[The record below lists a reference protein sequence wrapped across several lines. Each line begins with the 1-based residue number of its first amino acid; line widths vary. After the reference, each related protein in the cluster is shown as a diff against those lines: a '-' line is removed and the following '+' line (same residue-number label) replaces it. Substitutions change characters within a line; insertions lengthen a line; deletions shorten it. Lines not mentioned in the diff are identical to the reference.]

1 MLKLFIRALLAP
13 FFALMLP
20 MALVSATSAEEVI
33 SSYASDVRLATD
45 GTVRVIETITVRAEG
60 QSIRR
65 GIFRDIPTV
74 LINEDGSKLYS
85 NLTINGVK
93 RGGKVEPYHTEGIEN
108 GLRIY
113 IGDADVLLAT
123 PANYTYTIDYTMT
136 RMGRRF
142 ADHDELYW
150 NATGNY
156 WEFPIQSAVASVTL
170 PEGAEITDLQGYTG
184 AYGSTEQAVAI
195 SKPAGNRAIFRTT
208 RPLDPYEGM
217 TVSVSFE
224 KGVLATPTGT
234 AGALNYVSDHRA
246 DILPT
251 LGVLIVLIY
260 NLWAWN
266 KVGRDPPKGT
276 IIPLFHPPEGYS
288 PAQIHYIHRM
298 GWRNSGWLAFTAGM
312 IDLAVKGLLVLGKEG
327 KKNTITAV
335 VAEAPSDLPRE
346 ERDLFEYFTDL
357 GTVKV
362 DKRSGPALATQMG
375 QFTKTATGS
384 DKKAWFSY
392 NLGYSAL
399 SVVISM
405 IAIGAMLYFEV
416 LDPVIVMV
424 AVFASVM
431 LTVLGVALGAGLRGS
446 IFVRIF
452 IAVWIGFAFINIG
465 GSLLSVFSDAFGYL
479 NIDMPVVAVISILV
493 LNILFG
499 AIMRAPTPLGRAVM
513 DKIDG
518 FKMYLETAEKERLN
532 FFDEPQMTV
541 SRFESILPYAVALG
555 VEKPWTDRFES
566 DLARNAVSDSQGS
579 GYHPRWNSGS
589 DFSAGSMSR
598 TVSSFAAGMSAA
610 MIAAQPSSSSSS
622 GGGGGGSSGGG
633 GGGGGGGGW

>member
-1 MLKLFIRALLAP
+1 MKMLARALAALA
-13 FFALMLP
+13 FAAILP
-20 MALVSATSAEEVI
+20 LASLSVAQAEEVI
-33 SSYASDVRLATD
+33 RTFASDVTLATD
-45 GTVRVIETITVRAEG
+45 GSVRVVETITVRAEG

-74 LINEDGSKLYS
+74 MINDDGSKLYS
-85 NLTINGVK
+85 DLTINAVK
-93 RGGKVEPYHTEGIEN
+93 RGGRAEPYHTEGIEN

-113 IGDADVLLAT
+113 IGDGDVFLET
-123 PANYTYTIDYTMT
+123 PAQYTYTIDYTMT

-156 WEFPIQSAVASVTL
+156 WEFPIESAVAAVTL
-170 PEGAEITDLQGYTG
+170 PEGAVIGDLQGYTG
-184 AYGSTEQAVAI
+184 AFGSSEQAVAI
-195 SKPAGNRAIFRTT
+195 SKPADNRAIFRAT
-208 RPLDPYEGM
+208 RSLAPYEGM
-217 TVSVSFE
+217 TVSASFE
-224 KGVLATPTGT
+224 KGVLVAPGGA

-246 DILPT
+246 DILPA
-251 LGVLIVLIY
+251 LGMLAVLLY

-276 IIPLFHPPEGYS
+276 IIPLFHPPEGLS
-288 PAQIHYIHRM
+288 PARAHYIHRM
-298 GWRNSGWLAFTAGM
+298 GWKRSGWLAFTAGM
-312 IDLAVKGLLVLGKEG
+312 IDLAVKGLLVLGKDG

-335 VAEAPSDLPRE
+335 EADLPEDLPKE
-346 ERDLFEYFTDL
+346 ERELFDYFSGL

-362 DKRSGPALATQMG
+362 DKKSGPALNTQKG
-375 QFTKTATGS
+375 RFTKAATGT

-392 NLGYSAL
+392 NIGYSILSILL
-399 SVVISM
+399 SV
-405 IAIGAMLYFEV
+405 IAIGAMLFFGV
-416 LDPVIVMV
+416 LDPEV
-424 AVFASVM
+424 AFIAFFASVM
-431 LTVLGVALGAGLRGS
+431 LTILGTVFGAGMRGS

-465 GSLLSVFSDAFGYL
+465 GSLALAASDIFAGI
-479 NIDMPVVAVISILV
+479 NIDMPMVAVVSILV
-493 LNILFG
+493 LNIFFG
-499 AIMRAPTPLGRAVM
+499 FIMRAPTPLGREIM

-532 FFDEPQMTV
+532 FRGEPEMTV
-541 SRFESILPYAVALG
+541 SRFETILPFAVALG
-555 VEKPWTDRFES
+555 VEKPWTERFEG
-566 DLARNAVSDSQGS
+566 DLARNAVSDARGTT
-579 GYHPRWNSGS
+579 YHPHWNTGS